1 MIKANLDILER
12 DISDR
17 ISSFSYYRD
26 NNKTKAFWIVMITA
40 ILSAVTTIFI
50 GLSQYFP
57 ANSGWPKILSGIA
70 LVTSGSITVLSAF
83 DGLFNHKKLWI
94 SYVSSL
100 VQFYELQ
107 TDIKHYK
114 SSGEESQEIVDKF
127 YLRYKEILGEVN
139 SNWLRLR
146 TESAGEK
153 SPNNKIQPTQNPRG

>member
-1 MIKANLDILER
+1 
-12 DISDR
+12 
-17 ISSFSYYRD
+17 
-26 NNKTKAFWIVMITA
+26 MITA
-40 ILSAVTTIFI
+40 ILSALTTIFI

-57 ANSGWPKILSGIA
+57 VNSQLPKILSGIA

-114 SSGEESQEIVDKF
+114 ASGENSQEILDKF
-127 YLRYKEILGEVN
+127 YIRYKEILGEVN
-139 SNWLRLR
+139 SNWIRLR
-146 TESAGEK
+146 TESAGENKTNKAISADVK
-153 SPNNKIQPTQNPRG
+153 SRAAE